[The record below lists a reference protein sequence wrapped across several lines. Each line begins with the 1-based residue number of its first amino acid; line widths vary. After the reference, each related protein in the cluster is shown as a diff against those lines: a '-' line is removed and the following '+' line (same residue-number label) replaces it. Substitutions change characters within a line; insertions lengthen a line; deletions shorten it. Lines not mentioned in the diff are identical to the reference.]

1 MKIMSCITA
10 INFSLG
16 RMRSLMKLNNFN
28 SWISWKN
35 IPSLCSVWNFFEN
48 VTQTLKKMRVNS
60 SRTDILYYC
69 DRTFIVSNKNFN
81 ELNPFQSLH
90 FMEKRYTDFVSCF
103 VIYSICKICLKKV
116 GLMQSLRPFF
126 AKLVT

>member
-90 FMEKRYTDFVSCF
+90 FMEKRYTDFVPCF

-116 GLMQSLRPFF
+116 GFMQSLRPFF